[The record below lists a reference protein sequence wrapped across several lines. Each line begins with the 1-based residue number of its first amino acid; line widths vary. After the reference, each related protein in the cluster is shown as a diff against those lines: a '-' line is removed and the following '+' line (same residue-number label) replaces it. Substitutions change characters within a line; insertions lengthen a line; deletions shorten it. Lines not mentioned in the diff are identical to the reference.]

1 MVSTTTIAELG
12 ALVGDPGRANM
23 LIALLDG
30 RALTARE
37 LADRAGVTPQTA
49 SGHLGRLLTANLI
62 RVEQQG
68 RHRYHRLASSDVA
81 DLLEAM
87 HIAGARLEARAD
99 AKRPGPVDPA
109 LRAARSCYDH
119 IAGELG
125 VALAD
130 ALAGSGNAGSGNAG
144 SGNAGSRN
152 DGSGGESGL
161 ALSASGERRLADWGI
176 DLDRLRGMRRPFCR
190 ACLDW
195 SERRSHLAGTVGAAI
210 LDRSL
215 TLGWLRRR
223 HGSRALIIT
232 HAGETGFRSVFD
244 TACVMTGNA
253 VK

>member
-37 LADRAGVTPQTA
+37 LADQAGVTPQTA
-49 SGHLGRLLTANLI
+49 SGHLARLLAAEMI

-68 RHRYHRLASSDVA
+68 RHRYHRLASSDIA

-87 HIAGARLEARAD
+87 HVAGARLATTATPRQP
-99 AKRPGPVDPA
+99 RPVDPA
-109 LRAARSCYDH
+109 MRAARSCYDH
-119 IAGELG
+119 VAGGLG

-130 ALAGSGNAGSGNAG
+130 ALAMRDGG
-144 SGNAGSRN
+144 
-152 DGSGGESGL
+152 DGSELTAEGEQ
-161 ALSASGERRLADWGI
+161 RLATWGI
-176 DLDRLRGMRRPFCR
+176 DLAGLRSMRRPFCR

-195 SERRSHLAGTVGAAI
+195 SERRPHLAGAVGAAI

-215 TLGWLRRR
+215 DLGWLRHRT
-223 HGSRALIIT
+223 GSRALIVT
-232 HAGETGFRSVFD
+232 PAGESGFRSSLGTD
-244 TACVMTGNA
+244 CAMT
-253 VK
+253 VLKRSK